1 MVSGKTYLV
10 AIALVIGLAGARAQ
24 TAPHELLGSKGV
36 LTPKRQ
42 AVLLA
47 AVKTRGQDTDL
58 NAAIAAALGFVKGEA
73 VSRRSI
79 ATTGETRNLYYV
91 YDPLSDGEILL
102 SVVDGTR
109 ARTYRLNDKLEVI
122 AAVSATDGIP
132 IAIPLSEAQNTV
144 DGELKRWSDIADRL
158 QDSK

>member
-1 MVSGKTYLV
+1 MVRDKVFLA
-10 AIALVIGLAGARAQ
+10 AIALVTGLAGARSQ
-24 TAPHELLGSKGV
+24 TAPHDVLGLKGV
-36 LTPKRQ
+36 LTAKRQ

-58 NAAIAAALGFVKGEA
+58 NAAIAAALGFAKGDA

-79 ATTGETRNLYYV
+79 ATNGETRNIYYV
-91 YDPLSDGEILL
+91 YDPLSDGQILL
-102 SVVDGTR
+102 SVVEGTR
-109 ARTYRLNDKLEVI
+109 ARTYRLNDKLEVL

-132 IAIPLSEAQNTV
+132 VAIPLHEAQNTV
-144 DGELKRWSDIADRL
+144 DGVLKRWSDIADQL

>member
-1 MVSGKTYLV
+1 MADSPGKLV
-10 AIALVIGLAGARAQ
+10 VRNYA
-24 TAPHELLGSKGV
+24 
-36 LTPKRQ
+36 PKRQ

-58 NAAIAAALGFVKGEA
+58 NAAIATALGFVKGEA

-102 SVVDGTR
+102 SVVEGTR
-109 ARTYRLNDKLEVI
+109 ARTYRLNDKLEVL